1 MCLPMNISFRKR
13 RYSFLNEC
21 LDLFLSFIFFR
32 NTNILLLDCV
42 SYLRKEAYNNSNKH
56 AQHDI

>member
-1 MCLPMNISFRKR
+1 MNISFRKR

-21 LDLFLSFIFFR
+21 LDLFLSFIFFC